1 LANVNDEK
9 CESRMAAQ
17 ERTLGREI
25 GLVRKDA
32 RDAKDCAQKKVEK
45 TNFRWTVGIVIS
57 VIGGILLV
65 LFLYSVSNGKAVSE
79 TKTTVAGM
87 EEKVAATKE
96 KVDGLERDHREWRTE
111 QRTLNESTQRKLDEI
126 KDLVKNGR

>member
-1 LANVNDEK
+1 MANVNDEK

-32 RDAKDCAQKKVEK
+32 RDAKACAQKKVEK
-45 TNFRWTVGIVIS
+45 GTFRWTIGLVIV
-57 VIGGILLV
+57 VTGAILAAIFGLA
-65 LFLYSVSNGKAVSE
+65 VSNGSSVYE
-79 TKTTVAGM
+79 TKATVAGM
-87 EEKVAATKE
+87 EAKVGATKE

-111 QRTLNESTQRKLDEI
+111 QRALNESTQRKLDEI